1 VPITEDVTWV
11 LIMAV
16 LVGLV
21 WVCIAILSEG
31 DLRRFPRR

>member
-1 VPITEDVTWV
+1 MTWV

-21 WVCIAILSEG
+21 WVCVAILSEG
-31 DLRRFPRR
+31 DWVRRTPRR